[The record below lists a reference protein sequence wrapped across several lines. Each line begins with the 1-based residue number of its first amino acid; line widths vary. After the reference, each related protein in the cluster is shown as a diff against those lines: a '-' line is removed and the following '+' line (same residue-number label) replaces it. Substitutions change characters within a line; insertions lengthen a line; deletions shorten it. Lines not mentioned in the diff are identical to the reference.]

1 MDSAQ
6 RLLFPVWPAKAYAE
20 RNLNNEW
27 ANFTPTLL
35 TLEHFMDKMLPDMD
49 EANITITIMA
59 SPDFR
64 PNVLI
69 EARYL
74 LQDLIE
80 ERSSTSSLRFDNRYL
95 QYKLYVD

>member
-1 MDSAQ
+1 M
-6 RLLFPVWPAKAYAE
+6 
-20 RNLNNEW
+20 N
-27 ANFTPTLL
+27 
-35 TLEHFMDKMLPDMD
+35 KMLPDMD